1 MDQINKVV
9 NQDANLKIEQTIGAH
24 CVHCVE
30 PYTTKGKKKMKVIV
44 ENKTLK
50 EKLNNSI
57 KIDRALENDVM
68 HFHMIQAGIDIS
80 NDQISSLCIE
90 VYKTKEGYTIFC
102 EDELIIEDMQN
113 SSITNSF
120 DSWSKKIDLAT
131 GKEHV

>member
-1 MDQINKVV
+1 
-9 NQDANLKIEQTIGAH
+9 
-24 CVHCVE
+24 
-30 PYTTKGKKKMKVIV
+30 MKVIV

-57 KIDRALENDVM
+57 KIDRALVNDVM